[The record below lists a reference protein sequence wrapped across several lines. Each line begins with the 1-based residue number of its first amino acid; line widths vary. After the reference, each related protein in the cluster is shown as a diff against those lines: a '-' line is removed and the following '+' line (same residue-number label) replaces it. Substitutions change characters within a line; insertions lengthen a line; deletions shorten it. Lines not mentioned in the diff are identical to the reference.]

1 MEELQQVKFN
11 NELILTTDQ
20 LAEFYGTTTARIKQN
35 FNANKDKFIEGKH
48 FYFLEGAVLRQFK
61 NEVGNYDLVGKN
73 ASALMLWTKR
83 GASRHSKMLGTDRAW
98 DMYDRLEENY
108 FSQEQKVL
116 NVSKLSPELQM
127 FKGLFDSV
135 ASQELKTKQLEN
147 HQNETDKKLD
157 SISEIVGTSTLDWK
171 NATMHLINKIAKIMG
186 NTVEAHRNIRNSI
199 YTDVDRRGGVSLNIR
214 LTNLKRRMALE
225 GASKTKI
232 GKLNRVDVITQDKKL
247 IEIYMAIVKEYAIK
261 YDVWNNDFDSR
272 KDA

>member
-1 MEELQQVKFN
+1 MK
-11 NELILTTDQ
+11 ELIPTTQD
-20 LAEFYGTTTARIKQN
+20 ENGRILVSGRN
-35 FNANKDKFIEGKH
+35 LHE
-48 FYFLEGAVLRQFK
+48 FLEVKEKYTQWFERMVECGFTENVDFTSLSQKSEKPSGGRPQIDHAMTIDMAKEISMLQRNEKGKIARQYFI
-61 NEVGNYDLVGKN
+61 
-73 ASALMLWTKR
+73 SI
-83 GASRHSKMLGTDRAW
+83 
-98 DMYDRLEENY
+98 ENKY
-108 FSQEQKVL
+108 NKLQL
-116 NVSKLSPELQM
+116 DTSKLSPELQM
-127 FKGLFDSV
+127 FKKIFDSS
-135 ASQELKTKQLEN
+135 AALELKTKQLEN

-157 SISEIVGTSTLDWK
+157 SISEIIGTSTLDWK

-214 LTNLKRRMALE
+214 LTNFKRRMALE

-261 YDVWNNDFDSR
+261 YGVWNNDFDSR